1 MVRAARLLPTLAVIT
16 LLLTLAIQPSHAQQL
31 NDIRQTLAARSDSL
45 NEIDNDLAKQPL
57 TDKLAGQIR
66 SQVERTLGDLDG
78 VKDDIRR
85 LLAPVR
91 TQLAA
96 MGPAPEEG
104 QPAETGQVARERD
117 RLNERAAELEGLLRQ
132 AETIKAHG
140 EVVLRQLSLERS
152 ATVAAELLQRGPS
165 PLSLEVW
172 RKGLQE
178 ASAIASELAHR
189 PILWWQAARPAVVGW
204 KPYLTVALALIIT
217 LALGALIR
225 HRLKARYGQ
234 RSDIET
240 PSYPRA
246 VMAAAIVGLTDSL
259 IPAASAYVLLLLL
272 HQTGLVP
279 DESAPL
285 ARGIAMAIIFYS
297 IVGQCARAVLAPQ
310 KPQWAIVP
318 LDADRA
324 RKAGLHTKF
333 LVAWLSLGTAIWIAT
348 EPFRPAS
355 AEVSMLFALLGNGI
369 TACFMLPFLGNWL
382 WKQDKPSESDDGES
396 PATSQLPLLRLFI
409 ILAVAAIPL
418 SALLGYAN
426 LSYQVAS
433 GVALTA
439 ILIGGLLLARTMS
452 NAFVNAIF
460 APAGNGGWIS
470 NQLEITEN
478 GSQSIG
484 FWFGLLIDFGLLL
497 LGLPLLLLVWGVP
510 ETVIAYGA
518 AEFMQG
524 FTVGGMTFQPVS
536 FFWAVVIFALALI
549 AFRFLRKL
557 LNQRV
562 LSRTRLDVGA
572 RHSISAAL
580 GYVGFFI
587 ALMLAVATMGLDLS
601 NIAIIAG
608 ALSVGIGFGLQN
620 VVNNFVSGLLL
631 LIERPIKV
639 GDWIVVGGYEG
650 TVKRISV
657 RSTELETFDRAEV
670 IVPNS
675 ELVSAPVVNWT
686 HKTRIVRVTIPVG
699 VAYGSDTRLVE
710 KLLLD
715 CAKDHPDVLSYPAPF
730 VVFMAFGDS
739 SLDFQLR
746 VYARDT
752 NYFMTVTSDLHFAID
767 KAFRENNV
775 EIPFPQRDLH
785 VKNPERVVEILRNGT
800 KKQSEIPPQGSD
812 D

>member
-1 MVRAARLLPTLAVIT
+1 MVRAASLFPRIAVFIFLLALASS
-16 LLLTLAIQPSHAQQL
+16 PGHAQQPD
-31 NDIRQTLAARSDSL
+31 DIRQNLESWSQTLDQIETEIASQTLTEKFANQVRDRL
-45 NEIDNDLAKQPL
+45 NSILGEVSGAK
-57 TDKLAGQIR
+57 DA
-66 SQVERTLGDLDG
+66 
-78 VKDDIRR
+78 IRR
-85 LLAPVR
+85 ALAPVR

-96 MGPAPEEG
+96 MGPPPQEG
-104 QPAETGQVARERD
+104 QPAETGLTARERD
-117 RLNERAAELEGLLRQ
+117 RLNERASELEGLLRQ
-132 AETIKAHG
+132 SEATQVRSEEIF
-140 EVVLRQLSLERS
+140 RRLSVESS
-152 ATVAAELLQRGPS
+152 AKVAAELLQRGPS
-165 PLSLEVW
+165 PLSLQVW

-178 ASAIASELAHR
+178 ASAIASELFQR
-189 PILWWQAARPAVVGW
+189 PALWWQEARPAVVGW
-204 KPYLTVALALIIT
+204 KPYLTVLLALIIT

-225 HRLKARYGQ
+225 HRLKTRYGQ
-234 RSDIET
+234 RADLEA

-246 VMAAAIVGLTDSL
+246 VMAAAVVGLTDSL

-279 DESAPL
+279 DEAAPL

-318 LDADRA
+318 LDAARA
-324 RKAGLHTKF
+324 RKAGFHTKL

-355 AEVSMLFALLGNGI
+355 AEISMLFALLANGV
-369 TACFMLPFLGNWL
+369 TAVLLAPFLGSWL
-382 WKQDKPSESDDGES
+382 WKSEPQTEGEAEEKS
-396 PATSQLPLLRLFI
+396 GPGHFVMLRLIFT
-409 ILAVAAIPL
+409 LAIVAIPL

-426 LSYQVAS
+426 LSYQIAG
-433 GVALTA
+433 GVVLTA
-439 ILIGGLLLARTMS
+439 ILIGGLLLGRTMS
-452 NAFVNAIF
+452 NAFINAVF
-460 APAGNGGWIS
+460 APAGKGGWIS
-470 NQLEITEN
+470 KQLEITEN
-478 GSQSIG
+478 GNQSIS
-484 FWFGLLIDFGLLL
+484 FWFGLLIDFSLLL

-510 ETVIAYGA
+510 ESVIAYGA
-518 AEFMQG
+518 TEFMQG
-524 FTVGGMTFQPVS
+524 FTIGGMTFQPVS
-536 FFWAVVIFALALI
+536 FFWAVVVFALALI
-549 AFRFLRKL
+549 AFRFLGGL

-601 NIAIIAG
+601 NFAIIAG

-710 KLLLD
+710 KLLLE
-715 CAKDHPDVLSYPAPF
+715 CAKEHPDVLSYPAPF

-752 NYFMTVTSDLHFAID
+752 NYFITVTSDLHFAID
-767 KAFRENNV
+767 LAFRENNV

-785 VKNPERVVEILRNGT
+785 VKDPERVAEILQNGT
-800 KKQSEIPPQGSD
+800 KKLSDIPPQGAD